1 MLMNCTG
8 VQTRQFMRSA
18 GQKLLLIWTERAAA
32 LRIFPA
38 SPFMTRRN
46 NNRKAGAKRRRSRRS
61 LLTPA
66 QGTSEGIQCSM
77 KR

>member
-1 MLMNCTG
+1 MLTNCAG
-8 VQTRQFMRSA
+8 VQTCQFMRSA
-18 GQKLLLIWTERAAA
+18 GQKLLLIWTATAAVK
-32 LRIFPA
+32 
-38 SPFMTRRN
+38 FMMRKN

>member
-1 MLMNCTG
+1 MLTNCAG
-8 VQTRQFMRSA
+8 VQTCQFMRSA
-18 GQKLLLIWTERAAA
+18 GQKLLLIWTATAAVPTS
-32 LRIFPA
+32 RK
-38 SPFMTRRN
+38 FMMRKN

>member
-1 MLMNCTG
+1 MLMNCKG
-8 VQTRQFMRSA
+8 VHTFQFICRA
-18 GQKLLLIWTERAAA
+18 GQKLLLILAAKVDTS
-32 LRIFPA
+32 FP
-38 SPFMTRRN
+38 SRKFMTRKN

-66 QGTSEGIQCSM
+66 RGISEGIQYSM

>member
-8 VQTRQFMRSA
+8 VQTRQFVRSA
-18 GQKLLLIWTERAAA
+18 GQKLLLIWTERAAQPTS
-32 LRIFPA
+32 RK
-38 SPFMTRRN
+38 FMVERN

-61 LLTPA
+61 RLTPA
-66 QGTSEGIQCSM
+66 QGASEGIQRSM

>member
-18 GQKLLLIWTERAAA
+18 GQKLLLIWTERAA
-32 LRIFPA
+32 RPT
-38 SPFMTRRN
+38 SRKFMTRRN

>member
-8 VQTRQFMRSA
+8 VQTRQFMHSA
-18 GQKLLLIWTERAAA
+18 GQKLLLIWTAKAA
-32 LRIFPA
+32 RPT
-38 SPFMTRRN
+38 SRKFMMRKN
-46 NNRKAGAKRRRSRRS
+46 NSRKAGAKRRRSRRS

-66 QGTSEGIQCSM
+66 KGTSGGIQCSM